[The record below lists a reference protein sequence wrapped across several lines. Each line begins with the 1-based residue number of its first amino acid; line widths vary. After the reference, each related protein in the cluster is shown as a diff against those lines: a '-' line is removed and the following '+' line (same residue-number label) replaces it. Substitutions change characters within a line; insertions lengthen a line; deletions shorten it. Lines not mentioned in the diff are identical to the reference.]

1 MTSRCGV
8 LVHIEGTNQR
18 YRSAGTLIIHIHVG
32 IAIILLGKKRRYKY
46 FGTPERRNKYKKA
59 PQNYKS
65 QPNPGVTSP
74 SQVVMWSSV
83 KKYQQR

>member
-1 MTSRCGV
+1 MNVSAYSK
-8 LVHIEGTNQR
+8 EGIN
-18 YRSAGTLIIHIHVG
+18 I
-32 IAIILLGKKRRYKY
+32 KKK
-46 FGTPERRNKYKKA
+46 P
-59 PQNYKS
+59 PQNYNS